1 MTFKH
6 PWFLLA
12 LLPLL
17 ALTVWALWKGLRR
30 EPGAQYPTLASF
42 GKIATPWTARARTL
56 LPIVRF
62 LAIAALIVALARPQ
76 FVEREQEIRT
86 EGIDIMLALDISGSM
101 RAEDFKPKDRLFVAK
116 NVVIEFLD
124 LVGSDRIGL
133 VVFAGQAFTQCPLTI
148 DYDVLRS
155 MIERV
160 EIGMIEDGTAIGTA
174 LANCV
179 NRLRDSKAKSKVAI
193 VLTDGEN
200 NAGKI
205 DPQTAAKVAEAMEV
219 RVYTIGVGKQGGAPI
234 PVSHPVLGKTYA
246 RNPDGSLV
254 LTKIDEESLREIA
267 RTTGGR
273 YFRATDAEALK
284 KIYEEIL
291 ELERT
296 KFQIKQFER
305 VDELYRFAIFP
316 GILLLLLELLLAHTR
331 LRVLP

>member
-6 PWFLLA
+6 PWFLLV

-17 ALTVWALWKGLRR
+17 ALTIWTLWKGLRR
-30 EPGAQYPTLASF
+30 QPGAQYPTLASF
-42 GKIATPWTARARTL
+42 GKGPTPWTARARSL
-56 LPIVRF
+56 LPVARF
-62 LAIAALIVALARPQ
+62 LALAALIVALARPQ

-101 RAEDFKPKDRLFVAK
+101 RAEDFKPKDRLHVAK
-116 NVVIEFLD
+116 SVVVEFLD
-124 LVGSDRIGL
+124 LVGTDRLGL

-205 DPQTAAKVAEAMEV
+205 DPQTAAKVAEAMGV
-219 RVYTIGVGKQGGAPI
+219 RVYTIGVGKKGGAPI

-267 RTTGGR
+267 RTTGGQ

>member
-6 PWFLLA
+6 PWFLLT

-17 ALTVWALWKGLRR
+17 ALTVWTLWKGLRR
-30 EPGAQYPTLASF
+30 EPGAQYPTLTSF
-42 GKIATPWTARARTL
+42 GKIPTPWTARARAL
-56 LPIVRF
+56 LPVARF

-205 DPQTAAKVAEAMEV
+205 DPQTAAKVAEAMGV
-219 RVYTIGVGKQGGAPI
+219 RVYTIGVGKKGGAPI

-254 LTKIDEESLREIA
+254 LTKIDEKSLREIA
-267 RTTGGR
+267 RTTGGQ